1 MVTRQRLQ
9 RDTTPLVTVAGDISY
24 TTCASLTQ
32 ATQWTDNT
40 SSENYLCHALLH
52 PRVHTLTY
60 LQADYRHMRVPSPPC
75 LVPLAL
81 LAVVADL
88 PLAATTTHTALF

>member
-40 SSENYLCHALLH
+40 AGENYLFHAPLH

-60 LQADYRHMRVPSPPC
+60 LQTDCRHMRVPSPPC

-81 LAVVADL
+81 LAVGGDI
-88 PLAATTTHTALF
+88 PLASTTTHTAVC

>member
-1 MVTRQRLQ
+1 MLTRQRLQ
-9 RDTTPLVTVAGDISY
+9 RDTTPLVTAAGVISY

-32 ATQWTDNT
+32 ATQLADITAA
-40 SSENYLCHALLH
+40 ENCQSHALLL

-60 LQADYRHMRVPSPPC
+60 LQTDCRHMRVPSPPC

-81 LAVVADL
+81 LAVGGDV
-88 PLAATTTHTALF
+88 PLASTTTHTAVC